1 MPFLYLS
8 IEILYSAGK
17 PVIMCNVSSG
27 TSSPTTRLF
36 PLLVAPSEDRV
47 RLVTSVMSNSL
58 RRHGPWPAR
67 LLCPWD
73 SPGENTAVGC
83 HDQKVLILVQS
94 EVAQSCLTLCDPMDY
109 NLPGSSIHRV
119 FQARVLEWVAISF
132 SSGSSQPR
140 NRTRVSCIAGRRFT
154 I

>member
-109 NLPGSSIHRV
+109 NLPGSSINRV
-119 FQARVLEWVAISF
+119 FQARELEWVAISL
-132 SSGSSQPR
+132 SRGSSRPR
-140 NRTRVSCIAGRRFT
+140 DRTQVFSLQADALT
-154 I
+154 V